1 MLVIF
6 NLDAVPIHLLQI
18 LLSVLFIMNRHIFH
32 IMLILAVN
40 MLFCVVFFF
49 TVNMVLW
56 LMFFF
61 TVSMI
66 FRLMIVITRMNCSIR
81 MNMRMSMIVRLSI
94 FHALDDLLL
103 HIIVTTR
110 FGPVPS
116 PKESSTC
123 ESHCSIVPPLQTN
136 RSAFW
141 IVIMSAGVGS
151 NEWLSMPAGTTIVS
165 RIESPAI
172 CRRKS

>member
-6 NLDAVPIHLLQI
+6 NLDAVTIVLIQI
-18 LLSVLFIMNRHIFH
+18 LLSVIFIMNRHIFP

-40 MLFCVVFFF
+40 MLFCVVFFFTVNIVLWLMFFF

-103 HIIVTTR
+103 HYIHAVHHRHDALRSGAFPEGIKHLR
-110 FGPVPS
+110 
-116 PKESSTC
+116 K
-123 ESHCSIVPPLQTN
+123 PLFH
-136 RSAFW
+136 RAA
-141 IVIMSAGVGS
+141 VAD
-151 NEWLSMPAGTTIVS
+151 
-165 RIESPAI
+165 
-172 CRRKS
+172 